1 MKQRLILKIAFALAL
16 VFVFPILSSCGAG
29 DKFDA
34 HDPAAYG
41 TPVDDG
47 FIYFADDHLIKRVDI
62 AGRRVSVVCPDP
74 VCTHDTPEC
83 PVFHKYN
90 LVVSHD
96 RQRLYFTGAARTG
109 KRDGED
115 YTDYDPDCNL
125 YMYDLISGEV
135 TLVYEN
141 DYTVEDFGD
150 FDVMRANGE
159 IWSVSEAFG
168 YLYFLASELREQTLD
183 DGGTAWHYTYSLY
196 RFDPFTGE
204 TRKLTEQTWEQPD
217 IMLVGADTDSGRLLW
232 SGDEEF
238 STLPDFTDREGCD
251 IDPYPTFGGCRYRYE
266 TDWSKNESEL
276 YRVNE
281 ETGERETVMSGENL
295 IFSASPSGD
304 GFLYKTSLN
313 VVDLYDDYIAGRG
326 LPTDGIWHI
335 SYDGQKRQLYKAGA
349 GYFVG
354 LPSDGIMTTEQTN
367 AGDWVMVYGYY
378 ISDVSVKTEPPL
390 DPVTEY
396 AHRYITLLNVKT
408 GENFN
413 IQLY

>member
-1 MKQRLILKIAFALAL
+1 MSFAKTFALSAAAAVL
-16 VFVFPILSSCGAG
+16 AASLFGCAPGSGP
-29 DKFDA
+29 
-34 HDPAAYG
+34 HDIGEYK

-47 FIYFADDHLIKRVDI
+47 FIYFEDDHLIKRVDI
-62 AGRRVSVVCPDP
+62 EGRRVSVVCPDP

-109 KRDGED
+109 KRDGAEF
-115 YTDYDPDCNL
+115 TDYDPKCNL

-141 DYTVEDFGD
+141 GYTVEDFGD

-168 YLYFLASELREQTLD
+168 YLYFLASELREETLD
-183 DGGTAWHYTYSLY
+183 NGGTTWHYTYSLY

-204 TRKLTEQTWEQPD
+204 TGKLTEQTWEQPD
-217 IMLVGADTDSGRLLW
+217 IRLVGADTDSGRLLW
-232 SGDEEF
+232 GGAEDF
-238 STLPDFTDREGCD
+238 STLPDFTDREACD
-251 IDPYPTFGGCRYRYE
+251 IDPYPTFDGWRYRYE
-266 TDWSKNESEL
+266 TDWSKNEGEL
-276 YRVNE
+276 YRVNGE
-281 ETGERETVMSGENL
+281 MGERETVMSGENL
-295 IFSASPSGD
+295 IFSASPAGD
-304 GFLYKTSLN
+304 GFLYKTSFDVN
-313 VVDLYDDYIAGRG
+313 ELYDAHTANRE
-326 LPTDGIWHI
+326 LPTDGIGHI
-335 SYDGQKRQLYKAGA
+335 SFDGQKRQLYKAEA

-354 LPSDGIMTTEQTN
+354 LPNDDIMTTEQTN

-378 ISDVSVKTEPPL
+378 ISDISVTIEPPL

-408 GENFN
+408 GESFN